1 MSADLHDATWRP
13 RGSVWLVAGAATL
26 APFMEILDTTIVNV
40 SLPYI
45 AGTLSASND
54 DATWTLTSYLVA
66 NGMVVPVAGWL
77 GKLIGRKR
85 YFLTCI
91 AMFTVCSFL
100 CGIATSLPQ
109 LVVFRLLQGLF
120 GGGLQPSQQSVILD
134 TFEPSQ
140 RGKAFSL
147 VAIAVIFAPIIGPTL
162 GGWITDNYSWRWVF
176 LINVPVGIVAFISVL
191 QLVEDPPWV
200 QRDRAR
206 LRDIDYGGVGLIA
219 LGLGSLQIML
229 DRGEDLDWFS
239 SPSIQLFGLLA
250 AIGII
255 GGTAWLLMVDKPV
268 VDLRCLKDRNFGVGV
283 IMVSGIG
290 AILYSSNVLIP
301 VMAQQ
306 WFGYTALWAGL
317 LLSPGAAVM
326 ILFIPIVARVVLPNV
341 QTRYVIAFG
350 FFALGCSSAFAY
362 RLTPQIDFWTLAMFR
377 AFQTVG
383 LAFLFVPNSTLS
395 YSTLP
400 RSLNADAAALYSM
413 FRNISGSVGIS
424 VIIALG
430 VQREQ
435 THRAYLANHLTPYD
449 QGYQSLLS
457 QDTQTLRSMGHTAQ
471 SAHDMAMGL
480 INHTLDQ
487 QSAILSYMD
496 LYAYTAVAAFC
507 LVPLTLLFR
516 AGIAGRP
523 GR

>member
-1 MSADLHDATWRP
+1 MSERHDAQWRP
-13 RGSVWLVAGAATL
+13 RGNVWVVAAAATL

-66 NGMVVPVAGWL
+66 NGIVVPVAGWL
-77 GKLIGRKR
+77 GRLIGRKR
-85 YFLTCI
+85 YFLICI

-134 TFEPSQ
+134 TFEPAQ
-140 RGKAFSL
+140 RGRGFSL
-147 VAIAVIFAPIIGPTL
+147 VAVAVIFAPIIGPTL

-176 LINVPVGIVAFISVL
+176 LINVPVGIFAFISVA
-191 QLVEDPPWV
+191 QLIEDPPWV
-200 QRDRAR
+200 QRDRAH
-206 LRDIDYGGVGLIA
+206 LKDIDYGGLGLIA

-239 SPSIQLFGLLA
+239 SSTIQICALLA
-250 AIGII
+250 AVGIV
-255 GGTAWLLMVDKPV
+255 GGVVWLLLVEKPV
-268 VDLRCLKDRNFGVGV
+268 VNLRCLKDRNFAVGV
-283 IMVSGIG
+283 VMISGIG

-306 WFGYTALWAGL
+306 WFGYTALLAGL

-326 ILFIPIVARVVLPNV
+326 LLFIPIVARYVLPNV
-341 QTRYVIAFG
+341 PTRYVIAFG
-350 FFALGCSSAFAY
+350 FFALGCSSAFAS
-362 RLTPQIDFWTLAMFR
+362 RLAPQMDFWTLAMVR

-400 RSLNADAAALYSM
+400 RSLNADATALYSM
-413 FRNISGSVGIS
+413 FRNIAGSIG
-424 VIIALG
+424 IALLTAMG
-430 VQREQ
+430 AERLQA
-435 THRAYLANHLTPYD
+435 HRAYLAGHLSPFDQPYQD
-449 QGYQSLLS
+449 LLAHH
-457 QDTQTLRSMGHTAQ
+457 TQALEAMGQTA
-471 SAHDMAMGL
+471 SAAHDAAMGL
-480 INHTLDQ
+480 INRTLTQ
-487 QSAILSYMD
+487 QAAILSFAD
-496 LYAYTAVAAFC
+496 LYTYTAVAAFC
-507 LVPLTLLFR
+507 VVPLTLLFR
-516 AGIAGRP
+516 SGVAGRS
-523 GR
+523 R